1 MRPRRSVVRI
11 VVATLLATPGLRAQ
25 APVSTNVIRR
35 LDGTTI
41 SVAEA
46 DAFARKTLEA
56 AHVTGAQL
64 AILDRGR
71 LVWSA
76 AYGLRRR
83 DPQLP
88 MESATTTWAAS
99 ITKGVFATC
108 VMQLIERGELNL
120 DTPIAA
126 QLSQP
131 LNAYEP
137 YKETG
142 TEIVNDP
149 RWATVTPRMLLAHTS
164 GLRNFAFLESDKKM
178 RLHFTP
184 GTQYWYSGE
193 GINLLQFVIEQ
204 KKHKP
209 LDSLMWEAIFAPLG
223 MTRTNL
229 IYRAEFAPNVAD
241 RYNADEGFIA
251 QTRRFPARGAG
262 SMTTSVQDLALFFSA
277 LFADRI
283 IKATVLRITSSA
295 SSEVSRA

>member
-164 GLRNFAFLESDKKM
+164 GLRNFASLESDKKM